1 MRKLTF
7 HRKEQ
12 WDILPDG
19 IKKPLLVIGLR
30 GPDEYS
36 RLFCLWSGGVW
47 LRLWGRKRLCW
58 IWKR

>member
-1 MRKLTF
+1 MIEF

-19 IKKPLLVIGLR
+19 IEKPIVVVAWR
-30 GPDEYS
+30 KPDQYS

-47 LRLWGRKRLCW
+47 LRLLGRKRLTW
-58 IWKR
+58 IWSR